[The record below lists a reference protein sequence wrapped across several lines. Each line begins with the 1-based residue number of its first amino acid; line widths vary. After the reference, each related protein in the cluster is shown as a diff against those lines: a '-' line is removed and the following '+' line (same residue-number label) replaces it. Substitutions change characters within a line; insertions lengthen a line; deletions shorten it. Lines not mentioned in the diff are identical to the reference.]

1 MKFIH
6 LSDLHIAVNP
16 QVSAIKGGLERC
28 QKAIADIAARFDDA
42 EFIVVTGDLVA
53 DPDEGAYKLVAEAF
67 KALPWP
73 VHFILGNHDD
83 RQMAMAHLP
92 QLGAAAQ
99 FSAAAQRGAADGGF
113 AHYARRL
120 SYGVGLFLDTVRP
133 GHPGGQFCQA
143 RQHWLN
149 EQLAAY
155 AGEPLFVF
163 MHHAPFATGLVAM
176 DAMGLDA
183 ASSQALGDILCRHT
197 GPRHLFMGHYH
208 RAFSGSW
215 RGMPFSCVPSM
226 IVQVGLELRE
236 LSKAG
241 TIFEPPQYA
250 VVVADDQRTIVH
262 YHQFASELPWQSLP

>member
-16 QVSAIKGGLERC
+16 QASAIKGGLERS
-28 QKAIADIAARFDDA
+28 QKAIADIKARFEDA
-42 EFIVVTGDLVA
+42 EFVVVTGDLIA
-53 DPDEGAYKLVAEAF
+53 DPDEGAYKLVADTF
-67 KALPWP
+67 GALSCP

-92 QLGAAAQ
+92 QL
-99 FSAAAQRGAADGGF
+99 RADEGGF
-113 AHYARRL
+113 AHYAQRL

-176 DAMGLDA
+176 DAMGMDA
-183 ASSQALGDILCRHT
+183 KSGQALGDILCRHS

-241 TIFEPPQYA
+241 TVFEPPQYA
-250 VVVADDQRTIVH
+250 VVVADDQRIVVH
-262 YHQFASELPWQSLP
+262 YHQFASELPWQSFPG